1 MKPADYLDRCH
12 FGDVRVVMRQMI
24 ADGVKVQTIV
34 TSPPY
39 WGLRSY
45 LPAGHPDKA
54 FEIGS
59 EPTFAQFLAT
69 MVEVFDL
76 CHQLLRHDGT
86 LWLNMGDSYAGSRQ
100 GPQGGTD
107 LRGMTGDKRRMTAS
121 RRRDDHPIPRS
132 DVRMPGFKPKDM
144 VGQPHRLAFA
154 LQDAGWYLR
163 QDIVWHKPNP
173 MPESTKDRCT
183 KAHEF
188 MFLLAKRRRYY
199 FDHEAIKEPV
209 SANTHARL
217 AQDLEQQI
225 GSTRANGGSRAN
237 RPMKA
242 CVPSG
247 WATGTDRKHDE
258 VEGRY
263 SQYRGN
269 GVGFGY
275 AKPKPRTVGLAVE
288 EGAYGDGK
296 SERLGR
302 GAGWRKLGD
311 RDTAG
316 KSNPSFN
323 EAMSVRVDNRAKRS
337 VWTVPTESYKGAHFA
352 TFPTRLIEPCIL
364 AGAPP
369 GGIVFDPFFG
379 SGTTGE
385 VAQDLGRHFIGID
398 LNRANDPL
406 QAERL
411 RQRGLILEVA

>member
-1 MKPADYLDRCH
+1 M
-12 FGDVRVVMRQMI
+12 VVVVEGYGNKS
-24 ADGVKVQTIV
+24 AE
-34 TSPPY
+34 
-39 WGLRSY
+39 
-45 LPAGHPDKA
+45 AAA
-54 FEIGS
+54 F
-59 EPTFAQFLAT
+59 
-69 MVEVFDL
+69 
-76 CHQLLRHDGT
+76 
-86 LWLNMGDSYAGSRQ
+86 
-100 GPQGGTD
+100 
-107 LRGMTGDKRRMTAS
+107 TAS

-217 AQDLEQQI
+217 AQDLERQI
-225 GSTRANGGSRAN
+225 GSTRANGGSRAE

-275 AKPKPRTVGLAVE
+275 ADEKPKPRTVGVAVE

-296 SERLGR
+296 SERLGCLR
-302 GAGWRKLGD
+302 RRALGAMVDAQEVGAG
-311 RDTAG
+311 
-316 KSNPSFN
+316 P
-323 EAMSVRVDNRAKRS
+323 AMKRS
-337 VWTVPTESYKGAHFA
+337 TAMKRTGFKGAADEILRRSGLNRPSPLLSLLQGRDPDRVRSTPTAVPERFRTA
-352 TFPTRLIEPCIL
+352 TPANDAVVAIPKGEKAKPGK
-364 AGAPP
+364 GAPNAEERAWMDWIVSYGCIACRIDGHGFTPPAVHHILRGGRRMGHLFTLPLCDP
-369 GGIVFDPFFG
+369 GHHQGGEARGVISRHPWKARFEARYGTELQLLADLQGTMRRTMG
-379 SGTTGE
+379 SP
-385 VAQDLGRHFIGID
+385 
-398 LNRANDPL
+398 LNR
-406 QAERL
+406 
-411 RQRGLILEVA
+411 